1 MNRLLIASVLALLVL
16 GSSAQA
22 SMSLASRQ
30 PVQPT
35 FPTASGST
43 IATPSNATPSD
54 PIPSDAKPSDTAPS
68 KTDARVAPTTVTKPG
83 VDTPRAAN
91 ATDRSAG
98 SKGRKTGQAEDRDE
112 RSEELSPRNA
122 RRAQRAADETKGD
135 DDVRNPRKR
144 GLEKIE
150 RMLELVRGMR
160 PNLFARWR

>member
-1 MNRLLIASVLALLVL
+1 MRRLLIASVLAVLVF

-30 PVQPT
+30 PVQPVAAT
-35 FPTASGST
+35 TISTTTTPGST
-43 IATPSNATPSD
+43 PSNSTPSNATPSD
-54 PIPSDAKPSDTAPS
+54 SAPG
-68 KTDARVAPTTVTKPG
+68 KADARVAPTTVTKPG
-83 VDTPRAAN
+83 VDTPRAGN

-98 SKGRKTGQAEDRDE
+98 SKRRKTEQAEDRDE

-122 RRAQRAADETKGD
+122 RRAQREVAETKGG
-135 DDVRNPRKR
+135 DDVGNPRKR

-160 PNLFARWR
+160 PSLFARWR